1 MAGELIMSE
10 VSSSKV
16 FNFIRI
22 NDFFSTSGQPSK
34 EEFKKIKDDGFDVVI
49 DLAPV
54 DYERYSIQD
63 EPGVLNSLNLEY
75 IHIPVDFK
83 NPTSENY
90 DEFELALRNF
100 SGKKIW
106 IHCAAN
112 YRVTV
117 FFSIW
122 AEKNLGWT
130 KEESNQ
136 LIDEIWKSDP
146 NWSMSEEWKNFIDEM
161 RFTQIA

>member
-1 MAGELIMSE
+1 MNKL
-10 VSSSKV
+10 SSANI
-16 FNFIRI
+16 FNYIRI
-22 NDFFSTSGQPSK
+22 NEFFSTSGQPSK
-34 EEFKKIKDDGFDVVI
+34 EQFEKIKEDGFEVVI

-54 DYERYSIQD
+54 DYERYSIKD
-63 EPGVLNSLNLEY
+63 EKSILRNLNLEY

-83 NPTSENY
+83 KPTIE
-90 DEFELALRNF
+90 DFEAFEFALMNCN
-100 SGKKIW
+100 GKKIW

-130 KEESNQ
+130 KQQSKE
-136 LIDEIWKSDP
+136 LIDSIWKSDP
-146 NWSMSEEWKNFIDEM
+146 DWKMGEVWEKFIDEVK
-161 RFTQIA
+161 TTKQHDLA